1 MSGELYVD
9 RREAARRMGISVTE
23 IDDARRRGD
32 LAAKRLGAKVLISV
46 DELQRFGAA
55 LPSDEPRSA

>member
-1 MSGELYVD
+1 MSGELFVD

-32 LAAKRLGAKVLISV
+32 LACKKLGSKVLVPIE
-46 DELQRFGAA
+46 ELKRFGEA
-55 LPSDEPRSA
+55 LPADEPRSA